1 MGMQTRITYK
11 YILQS
16 SELLNQ
22 ICIDKTILVNL
33 TWIHIQFL
41 FATVLSMT
49 QTQFIRFHI
58 IYKMQFDIQNMT
70 ITCSF

>member
-1 MGMQTRITYK
+1 MQTRITYK
-11 YILQS
+11 YTLQN

-22 ICIDKTILVNL
+22 IYTDKTILVNL

-58 IYKMQFDIQNMT
+58 IYKMKSDIQNMA